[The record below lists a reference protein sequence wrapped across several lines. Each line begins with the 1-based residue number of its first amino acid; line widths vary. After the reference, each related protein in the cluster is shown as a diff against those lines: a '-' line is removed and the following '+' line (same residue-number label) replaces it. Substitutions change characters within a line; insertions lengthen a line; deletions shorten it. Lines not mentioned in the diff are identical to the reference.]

1 MTSFLNEAWLWALA
15 GVPLVALLVLWADA
29 RRRRRAA
36 RLIERPLHAEQC
48 RALGGAARARRA
60 LLVLFALAFLV
71 AALARPLGGAAEQS
85 FTRSG
90 RDVVFVVDVSRSM
103 LAEDLAPTRL
113 ERAKQI
119 VRDGLSAL
127 RGDRVAVVAF
137 AGTAVVKCPL
147 TSDTNF
153 ARLVVDEL
161 STESVA
167 RGGSLVGDALRNAIT
182 SLFPEED
189 DGRIRDVV
197 LISDGEDHG
206 SFPIEAAGAL
216 GDRRAR
222 LIAVGLGRTGGAP
235 VPARNGRQ
243 LTYNGEPV
251 VSKQDSATL
260 ERMARS
266 TTGGVYLPVGD
277 GYIEFDKVYR
287 GLSETTTA
295 AGEDDST
302 TVRRAELFQWPL
314 ALAFALLVLERTLR
328 ERR

>member
-1 MTSFLNEAWLWALA
+1 MNVFGHETWLWALA
-15 GVPLVALLVLWADA
+15 VL
-29 RRRRRAA
+29 
-36 RLIERPLHAEQC
+36 P
-48 RALGGAARARRA
+48 
-60 LLVLFALAFLV
+60 VLFALALWAEWLRRARRARLIDAKLHDAQVRALPMGARLRRAILV
-71 AALARPLGGAAEQS
+71 VLAVGAVVFALARPQGDELEET

-127 RGDRVAVVAF
+127 RGDRVGLVAF

-147 TSDTNF
+147 TTDAGF

-161 STESVA
+161 SIESVS
-167 RGGSLVGDALRNAIT
+167 RGGSLVGDALRTAID

-197 LISDGEDHG
+197 LITDGEDHG
-206 SFPIEAAGAL
+206 SFPVEAAAAL
-216 GDRRAR
+216 TQHDAR
-222 LIAVGLGRTGGAP
+222 LITIGLGLPSGAA
-235 VPARNGRQ
+235 VPGPDGRP
-243 LTYNGEPV
+243 LTYEGDRV
-251 VSKQDSATL
+251 ISRQDTEAL
-260 ERMARS
+260 ERMARA
-266 TTGGVYLPVGD
+266 TEGGVYLPVGD

-287 GLSETTTA
+287 DLARAAEPDGEENRTT
-295 AGEDDST
+295 
-302 TVRRAELFQWPL
+302 RRAELFQWPL
-314 ALAFALLVLERTLR
+314 GVAFLLLLIERALR

>member
-1 MTSFLNEAWLWALA
+1 MSMFSNDAWLWALA
-15 GVPLVALLVLWADA
+15 GIPMLAMLALWAEA
-29 RRRRRAA
+29 RRRRRTA
-36 RLIERPLHAEQC
+36 RLIERSLHAEQC
-48 RALGGAARARRA
+48 RAIGDGARVRRA
-60 LLVLFALAFLV
+60 LVVILALASLF
-71 AALARPLGGAAEQS
+71 AALARPLGGRAEEP

-113 ERAKQI
+113 DRAKQI
-119 VRDGLSAL
+119 VRDGLGAL
-127 RGDRVAVVAF
+127 RGDRVAIVAF

-147 TSDTNF
+147 TNDTNF

-161 STESVA
+161 SPESVS
-167 RGGSLVGDALRNAIT
+167 RGGSLVGDALRNAIS

-189 DGRIRDVV
+189 DGRLRDVV

-206 SFPIEAAGAL
+206 SFPVEAAGAL
-216 GDRRAR
+216 ADRRAR
-222 LIAVGLGRTGGAP
+222 LIAVGLGRPGGAP
-235 VPARNGRQ
+235 VPGRDGRP
-243 LTYNGEPV
+243 LVHDGETV
-251 VSKQDSATL
+251 ISKQDSATL

-266 TTGGVYLPVGD
+266 TEGGVYLPVGD

-287 GLSETTTA
+287 GLSEQTGA
-295 AGEDDST
+295 SEDAST

-314 ALAFALLVLERTLR
+314 GLCFVLLVGERILR